1 MERQLLVTKNQIIN
15 KNIKI
20 CVECGSCSIHKEK
33 QIVFC
38 KDCER
43 FFEIKEDQS

>member
-1 MERQLLVTKNQIIN
+1 MERQLVITKIQTIN
-15 KNIKI
+15 KDVKI
-20 CVECGSCSIHKEK
+20 CVECGNYLIHKTK

-43 FFEIKEDQS
+43 FFQIKEDQS